1 MDFKKFF
8 KKSEPKSE
16 PKISETA
23 QGLINYL
30 GCDYVHIPK
39 GTELSEVNRVYDE
52 LFEKRTE
59 GGYTPI
65 IFGIDEYIMENVDGY
80 IELLERDNRSTDIQK
95 EILAA
100 EPIDAEKWFRDELS
114 WWKEEIGDGWDG
126 VIGEI
131 ENGEECNELHGM
143 LDHDLGLKHINEK
156 KSLECVIAKI
166 PVTNPW
172 EIFAWFPL
180 GGWNECPRP
189 EDMFWIGKYWYE
201 KYGAIP
207 AVMTHD
213 VLEFKAGSVKDKTA
227 ALDLALEQFAFC
239 QDIVFQGV
247 ETIGRLADSLTKSST
262 WFFWWD

>member
-1 MDFKKFF
+1 MFGFGKSKK
-8 KKSEPKSE
+8 KEPEKE
-16 PKISETA
+16 NGISETA
-23 QGLINYL
+23 QGIIDYL

-52 LFEKRTE
+52 LFDKRTE

-80 IELLERDNRSTDIQK
+80 IELLEQNNRSTDIKK
-95 EILAA
+95 EIFSAP
-100 EPIDAEKWFRDELS
+100 EIDAEKWLRDNLTY
-114 WWKEEIGDGWDG
+114 WKEEIGDGWDG

-143 LDHDLGLKHINEK
+143 RDFDTG

-180 GGWNECPRP
+180 GGWNDCPHP

-207 AVMTHD
+207 ALMTHD
-213 VLEFKAGSVKDKTA
+213 VLEFKASPINDRTEA
-227 ALDLALEQFAFC
+227 MELALEQFAFC